1 MFIIAISL
9 LSFTP
14 TLTTILAGIC
24 FLWGKGGLKLLEKMH
39 DAQLNL
45 FQTYGTNSYLKK
57 KSNCL
62 SEVQSELGFLK
73 YNLLI
78 LATLG
83 WKLGSVFILLCFDLC
98 IFPSP
103 ITWSNNQALSIS
115 LSQGFLQDILSL
127 LKLYEKIIHDV

>member
-1 MFIIAISL
+1 MNLFGAGL
-9 LSFTP
+9 L
-14 TLTTILAGIC
+14 
-24 FLWGKGGLKLLEKMH
+24 LLEKMH

-45 FQTYGTNSYLKK
+45 FQTYGTNSYFKK
-57 KSNCL
+57 KKKKANCL
-62 SEVQSELGFLK
+62 SEVQSELGFLN

-83 WKLGSVFILLCFDLC
+83 WKLGSVFILSCFDLC

>member
-1 MFIIAISL
+1 M
-9 LSFTP
+9 
-14 TLTTILAGIC
+14 
-24 FLWGKGGLKLLEKMH
+24 LEKMH

-45 FQTYGTNSYLKK
+45 FQTYGTNSHFKK
-57 KSNCL
+57 KKKKANCL
-62 SEVQSELGFLK
+62 SEVQSELGFLN

-83 WKLGSVFILLCFDLC
+83 WKLGSVFIFSCFDLC

-103 ITWSNNQALSIS
+103 ITRSNNQALSIS

>member
-1 MFIIAISL
+1 M
-9 LSFTP
+9 
-14 TLTTILAGIC
+14 
-24 FLWGKGGLKLLEKMH
+24 LEKMH